1 LRLGTSCVGV
11 ARRYKRPRWRSSL
24 TPIGLPPQ
32 VHDEVILEGPK
43 ESADLAQAIVVN
55 CMMHP
60 FDGVNPLDV
69 ELVVDAKHADT
80 WFAAK

>member
-1 LRLGTSCVGV
+1 MSPCLTGC
-11 ARRYKRPRWRSSL
+11 RPRQGCAHAHHL
-24 TPIGLPPQ
+24 APQ

-43 ESADLAQAIVVN
+43 ETADLAQQLVVD

-60 FDGVNPLDV
+60 FDGTNPLDV